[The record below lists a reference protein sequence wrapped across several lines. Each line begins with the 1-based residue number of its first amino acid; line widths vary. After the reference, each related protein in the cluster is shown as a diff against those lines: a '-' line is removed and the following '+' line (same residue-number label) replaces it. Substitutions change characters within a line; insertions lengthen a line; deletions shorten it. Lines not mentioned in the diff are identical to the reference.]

1 MHQIT
6 TRTATSDDYEFL
18 WQLLK
23 ATMQDYVDQTWGW
36 DEAWQQAYFRQTF
49 DPGENQIVVLHGQ
62 DIGVI
67 AAKKTEH
74 SVFLSRIYILLEHQ
88 GRGIGTQLVESVKAE
103 AFREGLPVTLRVLKV
118 NPARNWYERL
128 GFVMAEERET
138 HYYMKAMPT

>member
-1 MHQIT
+1 MHQIP

-36 DEAWQQAYFRQTF
+36 DEVWQQTYFRENF
-49 DPGENQIVVLHGQ
+49 DPGENQIVVLNGQ
-62 DIGVI
+62 DIGVV
-67 AAKKTEH
+67 AVKQTETA
-74 SVFLSRIYILLEHQ
+74 VFLSRIYILPEYQ
-88 GRGIGTQLVESVKAE
+88 GQGIGTQLVESVKAE
-103 AFREGLPVTLRVLKV
+103 AFSEGLPVTLRVLKV

>member
-6 TRTATSDDYEFL
+6 TRTATSDDDEFL

-23 ATMQDYVDQTWGW
+23 ATMRDYVDQVWGW
-36 DEAWQQAYFRQTF
+36 DETWQHDYFRETF
-49 DPGENQIVVLHGQ
+49 DPGENQIVVLLGQ

-67 AAKKTEH
+67 AAKKTETA
-74 SVFLSRIYILLEHQ
+74 VFLLRIYILPEYQ
-88 GRGIGTQLVESVKAE
+88 GRGIGTQLLESVKTK

-128 GFVMAEERET
+128 GFVVTEERET
-138 HYYMKAMPT
+138 HYCMKAMPA